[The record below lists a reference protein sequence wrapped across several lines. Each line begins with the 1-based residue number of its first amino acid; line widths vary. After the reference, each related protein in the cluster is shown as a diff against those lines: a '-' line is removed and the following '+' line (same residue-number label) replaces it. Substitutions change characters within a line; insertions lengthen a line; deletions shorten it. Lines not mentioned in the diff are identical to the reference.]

1 MNGFFFLCNRVGR
14 ITALPEQKRVYV
26 SLLQRTIPSGPHVIT
41 CTMGTTVLRT
51 KNGAAA
57 RGNTVIHENKNVKPY
72 RHEKEITNHGTCL
85 DSNIGRS
92 KENQV

>member
-26 SLLQRTIPSGPHVIT
+26 SLLQRTAPSGPHVT
-41 CTMGTTVLRT
+41 AYAMDTTGLRT

-57 RGNTVIHENKNVKPY
+57 QGNTVIHENKNVKPY
-72 RHEKEITNHGTCL
+72 RHEKKIRKIL
-85 DSNIGRS
+85 
-92 KENQV
+92 